1 MALKNSK
8 NSAEQADTSAQSPA
22 PNKAKPPRPPRLK
35 LGCAP
40 LITGICV
47 IVLLGKFLPHEPKR
61 PSTTV
66 PALNT
71 APRKAKP
78 EQVSKVAPR
87 KAADSLQKPPPLP
100 KPDQLNS
107 EKKPNGTALQER
119 TVIINSPWN
128 GIIRQA
134 ERHLKK
140 SLHDAD
146 SFKALE
152 WSPVVE
158 NKKGYQVRCKF
169 RAKNVLGIYAIQS
182 KTVFL
187 NKAGEVYAVK

>member
-1 MALKNSK
+1 MASKNPK
-8 NSAEQADTSAQSPA
+8 NSAEQTDTGATPSEPS
-22 PNKAKPPRPPRLK
+22 KAKPPKPPRLK

-47 IVLLGKFLPHEPKR
+47 VVLLGKFLPHAPKR
-61 PSTTV
+61 PSTAT

-71 APRKAKP
+71 ASRKAKP
-78 EQVSKVAPR
+78 EQVSKVALR
-87 KAADSLQKPPPLP
+87 KTTNSPQKPPPA
-100 KPDQLNS
+100 KPAQSNG
-107 EKKPNGTALQER
+107 EKKTSGTPPQARTLVING
-119 TVIINSPWN
+119 PWN
-128 GIIRQA
+128 SILRQA

-146 SFKALE
+146 SFEALE

-169 RAKNVLGIYAIQS
+169 RAKNVLGIYATQS